1 MHTRARAARCPRSI
15 TFGWGY
21 TAGPMAIQTTIQPF
35 TLWRNLGFAALC
47 AIFAM
52 WGWYDYEYKIPRLER
67 DSSAYMAAKDT
78 RAALEKAA
86 ETAPLNEAQLKQM
99 DEAKAVLADIKE
111 RYGSAVPN
119 KPAAYDRPMQLWL
132 YVIGCG
138 VLGVPSFLWPVI
150 RTSRRA
156 YRLDDDGTLHTPD
169 GAIGAAQ
176 IVDID
181 MSRWCSATGDRRS
194 TWTAK
199 AVLQDG
205 RRILLDDHDHRNM
218 HLIIGAIA
226 NRLHPDQWTVEAKR
240 IDSNASKPDAS
251 A

>member
-1 MHTRARAARCPRSI
+1 
-15 TFGWGY
+15 
-21 TAGPMAIQTTIQPF
+21 MAIQTTIQPF

-47 AIFAM
+47 AIFAV
-52 WGWYDYEYKIPRLER
+52 WGWYDYEVKIPRLEK

-99 DEAKAVLADIKE
+99 DEAKAVLADIKD

-132 YVIGCG
+132 YVVGCG

-169 GAIGAAQ
+169 ARIGADE
-176 IVDID
+176 IVEID
-181 MSRWCSATGDRRS
+181 MSRWCSPSGDRRS

-199 AVLQDG
+199 AVLKDG
-205 RRILLDDHDHRNM
+205 RRVLLDDHDHKNM

-240 IDSNASKPDAS
+240 IDSSTPKPS
-251 A
+251 ESV